1 MPVLAVFLVLVVTAG
16 FFEILYN
23 KCWNYCLHADV
34 MWEDAEVTE
43 GDITKVTER
52 LENKKWLPMAVVNI
66 KFKIDRSFQ
75 YLIEENSNR
84 TDYSYRSDSMALL
97 PYQRVIRTFEVTA
110 VKRGYYQLDA
120 IEVVSTGIFYSQVL
134 ANTYPLERGIFVY
147 PRNSKHP
154 GAVEACQRIMG
165 SVVNNHIMQEDPF
178 EFRGIRDYT
187 RTDSRN
193 KINWKA
199 SARSNS
205 LKVNQ
210 FFSTHEPYIVL
221 LLSVEMDSMLFYE
234 NLIEESIRVV
244 RNFVEKCLKMGIP
257 VKIISNAVDK
267 INGKQILVEAG
278 GSQNH
283 LNTVLKKLALLDG
296 TTTVKPMAQL
306 IGELKEE
313 GNPYYILLS
322 SCQRPELQ
330 SAFEEL
336 AGSKGEWMIFRHYDM
351 KEAAESNNLPITY
364 VEVEW

>member
-1 MPVLAVFLVLVVTAG
+1 MPVLAVFLVLAVTAF
-16 FFEILYN
+16 FFEVLYN
-23 KCWNYCLHADV
+23 KFWDYDLFADV
-34 MWEDAEVTE
+34 NWEDDEVTE
-43 GDITKVTER
+43 GSVTKVTER
-52 LENKKWLPMAVVNI
+52 LENRKWLPMAVVNI

-75 YLIEENSNR
+75 YLVEENSTC

-97 PYQRVIRTFEVTA
+97 PYQRVMRTFEVTA
-110 VKRGYYQLDA
+110 VKRGYYELDA
-120 IEVVSTGIFYSQVL
+120 VEVVSTGIFFSQVL
-134 ANTYPLERGIFVY
+134 ATTHPLEKGIFVY
-147 PRNSKHP
+147 PRNSKHAV
-154 GAVEACQRIMG
+154 AVEACQRIMG
-165 SVVNNHIMQEDPF
+165 SVVNNHVMQEDPF

-221 LLSVEMDSMLFYE
+221 LLSVEMDSMMFFE
-234 NLIEESIRVV
+234 NLIEESVRVV

-267 INGKQILVEAG
+267 ITGKQILVEAG
-278 GSQNH
+278 SSKNH

-296 TTTVKPMAQL
+296 TTTVKPMSEL
-306 IGELKEE
+306 IGELREE
-313 GNPYYILLS
+313 GNPYYVLLS

-330 SAFEEL
+330 TAFEEL
-336 AGSKGEWMIFRHYDM
+336 AGGKGEWMIFHHYDM
-351 KEAAESNNLPITY
+351 KKYAESHKVPITY
-364 VEVEW
+364 IEVER

>member
-1 MPVLAVFLVLVVTAG
+1 MPILAVFLVLAATAA

-23 KCWNYCLHADV
+23 KFWDYGLHADV
-34 MWEDAEVTE
+34 NWEDTELTE
-43 GDITKVTER
+43 GSFTKVTER
-52 LENKKWLPMAVVNI
+52 LENRKWLPMAVVNI
-66 KFKIDRSFQ
+66 KFKIDKSFE
-75 YLIEENSNR
+75 YLCDENSSR

-97 PYQRVIRTFEVTA
+97 PYQRVMRTFEVSA
-110 VKRGYYQLDA
+110 VKRGYYELDSV
-120 IEVVSTGIFYSQVL
+120 EVVSTGIFYGQVL
-134 ANTYPLERGIFVY
+134 AKTFPLEKGIFVY
-147 PRNSKHP
+147 PRNSRHP
-154 GAVEACQRIMG
+154 VVVETCQRIMG
-165 SVVNNHIMQEDPF
+165 SVVNNYVMQEDPF
-178 EFRGIRDYT
+178 EFRGIREYT
-187 RTDSRN
+187 RTDPRN

-210 FFSTHEPYIVL
+210 FFSTHEPYIVI
-221 LLSVEMDSMLFYE
+221 LLSVEMESMLFFE

-267 INGKQILVEAG
+267 ITGKQIIVETG

-283 LNTVLKKLALLDG
+283 LNTILKKLAVLDG
-296 TTTVKPMAQL
+296 KTMVKPMAEL
-306 IGELKEE
+306 IGELREE

-330 SAFEEL
+330 TAFETL
-336 AGSKGEWMIFRHYDM
+336 AEGKGEWMIFRHYDM
-351 KEAAESNNLPITY
+351 KETAESDSISITY